1 MENYCPQTVYQM
13 NQRIVLILST
23 LGNCIQNGYMKKTIT
38 SHEYQ
43 DLVNWLKQARI
54 DQGLSMR
61 DLAEKINKPHSFV
74 QRIEMLERR
83 LDVHEYCLYCK
94 ALHIN
99 SKEGL
104 DFFKCTSSDLI

>member
-94 ALHIN
+94 ALDIN